1 MNTLTVEELNS
12 IPYRTNGRPITKWT
26 QATVDKLV
34 QAWGIGA
41 SDREACL
48 LANISV
54 DTLYKHLKRDKKLAE
69 HRDKL
74 KKLPTL
80 QARAVIA
87 EKLKDGDDITA
98 RWYLERKERQE
109 FSAKADIQ
117 VTATVEPT
125 IEERREQL
133 ADFMEQ
139 FRLSGTGS
147 DSAPD

>member
-1 MNTLTVEELNS
+1 MNTLTVEELNA
-12 IPYRTNGRPITKWT
+12 IPYNSIGVHVNKWNES
-26 QATVDKLV
+26 TVNKLI
-34 QAWGIGA
+34 QAWSIGA
-41 SDREACL
+41 SDKEACL
-48 LANISV
+48 LADISMT
-54 DTLYKHLKRDKKLAE
+54 TLYKRLKADDALKEKRD
-69 HRDKL
+69 RL

-117 VTATVEPT
+117 LTATVEPT

-133 ADFMEQ
+133 AGFMEQ
-139 FRLSGTGS
+139 FRLSDTGA
-147 DSAPD
+147 DSPTD